1 MAPSLKNR
9 TKDSRSNST
18 PYEDLD
24 RICGCLAYCHGER
37 IPVSG
42 RTYRRHTASR
52 DQELLFSAEFMAF
65 LAPAPSPGPSQSN
78 LPNTS
83 STASPPAYHE
93 GTDTLYLEADTHVG
107 MAQSMDL
114 RVRARALDFLVPSF
128 SSYDYRTVSIAI
140 LFKALHPLSL

>member
-1 MAPSLKNR
+1 MAALKNR
-9 TKDSRSNST
+9 TKDSRSNSK
-18 PYEDLD
+18 PYDDLD

-52 DQELLFSAEFMAF
+52 DQELSFSAEFMAF
-65 LAPAPSPGPSQSN
+65 LAPAPSLGPSQSN

-83 STASPPAYHE
+83 STASPPTYHE
-93 GTDTLYLEADTHVG
+93 GTDTVYLEADTHDG
-107 MAQSMDL
+107 MAQSMEL

-128 SSYDYRTVSIAI
+128 SSYDYRTISIAI
-140 LFKALHPLSL
+140 LFEALRPLSI